1 MPMWNRLLTGLKMYK
16 FAFEYLFLRAT
27 FKELLDMHRATK
39 QAHLQREWSREE
51 SIHWVAR
58 ARTLK
63 ESSTPIL
70 TQEQMRKK
78 KKNQV
83 RRCINA
89 EEDLGK
95 IQQENH
101 MQKLHGPLPK
111 LTGRNRK
118 WFCMRERE
126 PQLLMYQ
133 WCRTIIYCKTVKTN
147 TM

>member
-1 MPMWNRLLTGLKMYK
+1 M
-16 FAFEYLFLRAT
+16 
-27 FKELLDMHRATK
+27 K
-39 QAHLQREWSREE
+39 QGRINSLSGKGENTQGKQHPNTY
-51 SIHWVAR
+51 AR
-58 ARTLK
+58 ANA
-63 ESSTPIL
+63 
-70 TQEQMRKK
+70 KK

-83 RRCINA
+83 RRCVNA

-133 WCRTIIYCKTVKTN
+133 
-147 TM
+147 